1 MSWKKYIIAI
11 LVTIALGGMLIL
23 VNLPIDNNVLFLG
36 LCMLG
41 HAYILYQEN

>member
-11 LVTIALGGMLIL
+11 LVTVALGSMLIL

-36 LCMLG
+36 LCILG
-41 HAYILYQEN
+41 HGYILYQEN